1 MKVSFADKRIRSNF
15 WAWFSVISGLLSFI
29 LLFDFFP
36 ELFENYKYYIGI
48 SCLIL
53 FAFIYTIIWLYF
65 NFMKKIKI
73 DIDGSSVILKAGDLF
88 EEKGLKVIPFNE
100 YFDTKVDNKI
110 IAEHS
115 LNGIFINKYYSKS
128 IQELDDYIIEKC
140 DNEDIIDR
148 DIKRKNGGKE
158 IKYKLS
164 STVISDNYILTAFAR
179 FNDNNEATLTMPE
192 YMEFLINFWDRINRI
207 YAQRSVSV
215 PIIGSGITRIKEHKN
230 ISDEDLLKI
239 MLWTFKLSEYRF
251 KYPAKLTIVIHKHKM
266 NKINLLDVSSI
277 EKGL

>member
-1 MKVSFADKRIRSNF
+1 MKVSFADKRIRSKF

-36 ELFENYKYYIGI
+36 ELFQNYKYYIGI
-48 SCLIL
+48 LCLIL
-53 FAFIYTIIWLYF
+53 FAIIYTIIWCHF
-65 NFMKKIKI
+65 NFLKKTTI
-73 DIDGSSVILKAGDLF
+73 DIDGSSVILKVGDLF

-115 LNGIFINKYYSKS
+115 LNGIFIKRYLSKS
-128 IQELDDYIIEKC
+128 VQELDDYILEKC

-148 DIKRKNGGKE
+148 DIRRKQGGKE
-158 IKYKLS
+158 IKFKLS
-164 STVISDNYILTAFAR
+164 STVVYSDYILTAFSK
-179 FNDNNEATLTMPE
+179 FDDDNRAVLTMPE
-192 YMEFLINFWDRINRI
+192 YMEFLIGFWDRINRI
-207 YAQRSVSV
+207 YAQSSVSV

-251 KYPAKLTIVIHKHKM
+251 KYPAKLTIVIHEEKM